1 MEHKMTLQKLMEM
14 NEVECGVEY
23 VANGN
28 TLSIVGEWEEG
39 EVHLND
45 VFVGYYEKSD
55 DDGIVYI
62 VDKHGKRIASFED
75 SEAGYEDY
83 AEGMLA

>member
-1 MEHKMTLQKLMEM
+1 MQM

-23 VANGN
+23 EANGN
-28 TLSIVGEWEEG
+28 TISIVGEWDQG

-45 VFVGYYEKSD
+45 VFVGYYEK
-55 DDGIVYI
+55 DDGMVNI
-62 VDKHGKRIASFED
+62 VDEQGKRIASFND

-83 AEGMLA
+83 AKGLLDTAAF

>member
-1 MEHKMTLQKLMEM
+1 MEM

-23 VANGN
+23 EANGN

-45 VFVGYYEKSD
+45 VFVGYYEKD
-55 DDGIVYI
+55 KDGMVYI
-62 VDKHGKRIASFED
+62 VDEWGLRIACFKD
-75 SEAGYEDY
+75 SEAGYEEY
-83 AEGMLA
+83 ADGMLAQ